1 MQILRISPTV
11 PTNYVKFTQSTP
23 MASKLQEDTSNHKN
37 SAPPA
42 SERHKFCVLHTQ
54 QTRKVTRFTHLLHI
68 IYMHTHIFLHTC
80 RLVLDAH
87 FKKEIQLCL
96 QH

>member
-1 MQILRISPTV
+1 MQILCILPIV
-11 PTNYVKFTQSTP
+11 PTNYTKFAKSTP
-23 MASKLQEDTSNHKN
+23 MASELQESTVNCQN
-37 SAPPA
+37 SAPPPGKH
-42 SERHKFCVLHTQ
+42 HKFYVLHTQ

-87 FKKEIQLCL
+87 FKIQLL
-96 QH
+96 SST